1 MLEPQSAIGDDEL
14 ETGLRR
20 LIIEALFSNATA
32 ALTTGVVL
40 TAFALHLGANN
51 ATIGLL
57 AALPFLAQLAQVP
70 AIALVERIRQ
80 RKRIAVLSSVA
91 GRSMLA
97 VMAFAPFAGALA
109 LPVLV
114 AATLILCF
122 FGAIGGCAW
131 NSWMRDLAPEDRIGR
146 IFARR
151 TIYATLTTLLA
162 GLGAAVALEWTPER
176 SAMRD
181 FAFAGLYVLG
191 CAAGLF
197 SAWIVA
203 RMPEPRMPDIA
214 SAGRGLAE
222 ELIAAAR

>member
-1 MLEPQSAIGDDEL
+1 MLAPQSAIGDEEL
-14 ETGLRR
+14 ERGLRR
-20 LIIEALFSNATA
+20 LIIEALFSNTTA

-109 LPVLV
+109 LPGL
-114 AATLILCF
+114 LQ
-122 FGAIGGCAW
+122 
-131 NSWMRDLAPEDRIGR
+131 
-146 IFARR
+146 RR
-151 TIYATLTTLLA
+151 
-162 GLGAAVALEWTPER
+162 
-176 SAMRD
+176 
-181 FAFAGLYVLG
+181 
-191 CAAGLF
+191 
-197 SAWIVA
+197 
-203 RMPEPRMPDIA
+203 
-214 SAGRGLAE
+214 
-222 ELIAAAR
+222 